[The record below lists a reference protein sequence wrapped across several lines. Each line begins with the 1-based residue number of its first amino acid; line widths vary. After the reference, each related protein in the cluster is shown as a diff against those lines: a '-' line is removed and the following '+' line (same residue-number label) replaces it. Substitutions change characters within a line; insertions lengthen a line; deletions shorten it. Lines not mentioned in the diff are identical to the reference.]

1 MIKKIDKISLALTS
15 VVSIVSYIGFLAVM
29 LLIVV
34 DVLLRKIMDSGVTGA
49 YEMVERLLMVAV
61 FASFA
66 YTQSKQGHVH
76 VTMFISK
83 LPNAVRFVLVGL
95 TGILSSGAAF
105 LLAYAA
111 VLQAN
116 SSLAL
121 GTKTGVLGI
130 ALYPFFWVEA
140 VCMAVFGVALLWDV
154 VKSFVAIKNKEVA
167 QEIQSHWT

>member
-1 MIKKIDKISLALTS
+1 MIKKIDKISLTLTS
-15 VVSIVSYIGFLAVM
+15 VVSIVSYVGFLAVM

-34 DVLLRKIMDSGVTGA
+34 DVLLRKVVGSGVTGA

-83 LPNAVRFVLVGL
+83 LPSVLRFILVGL

-111 VLQAN
+111 VLQAK

-130 ALYPFFWVEA
+130 ALCPFFWVEA
-140 VCMAVFGVALLWDV
+140 VCMAVFGIALLWDV
-154 VKSFVAIKNKEVA
+154 IKSFAAIKNKEVA